1 MKRFVICLFV
11 LVISTMA
18 FVTMA
23 QDVVYLKNGSVI
35 KGSVIEMIPNQS
47 IKIQTAD
54 GSLFVYQMN
63 EVDRIER
70 DANAKSKQSNDEDV
84 FEGDYIERGF
94 RGIIDLSSHYGVGD
108 AEDNYLLTAS
118 FTPGYQIT
126 HFLFVGCGAAPT
138 LALYDNKYRDEVE
151 TAFILPVYGAIRFDF
166 INAKVSPF
174 LDIRS
179 GYSIT
184 NDCKGFYGYAGAGC
198 RIFRWSLSAGYTYQK
213 NESSRVDH
221 FDFIGIRAGFEF

>member
-1 MKRFVICLFV
+1 MKRFVICLLA
-11 LVISTMA
+11 LVICATICM
-18 FVTMA
+18 VMA

-35 KGSVIEMIPNQS
+35 KGTVVEMVPNQT

-54 GSLFVYQMN
+54 GSLFVYQTS
-63 EVDRIER
+63 EVDRVER
-70 DANAKSKQSNDEDV
+70 DSNKRSVSNDE
-84 FEGDYIERGF
+84 ETGDYLERGF

-221 FDFIGIRAGFEF
+221 FDFIGVRAGFEF